1 MATFTDLFARLDP
14 DPRVRGKQFEHVC
27 KWFLTNDP
35 TYKNTLRKVWL
46 WSEWTGRWG
55 GDAGIDLV
63 AEDHDGRLWA
73 IQAKAYAPEN
83 TVTKADVD
91 KFLSESSRG
100 LPNLVP
106 FARDDALLRAVR
118 SLISSRSNSAMLA
131 STAMTMRPA
140 AVDESMSSV
149 VEARVTL
156 RGRPMGLRQTLMS
169 GVCASRGGSQRLQ
182 APLRNQKN
190 SPRR

>member
-1 MATFTDLFARLDP
+1 MATFSDLFARLDP

-35 TYKNTLRKVWL
+35 TYKNTLRRVWL

-73 IQAKAYAPEN
+73 IQAKAYAAEN

-91 KFLSESSRG
+91 KFLAESSRAVFSYRLLIATTDKLHHVARRTINDQEKQVAFVG
-100 LPNLVP
+100 LSDLLTSEVNWPTTP
-106 FARDDALLRAVR
+106 STCARRRRR
-118 SLISSRSNSAMLA
+118 SPQSRGSTSARRSAMW
-131 STAMTMRPA
+131 
-140 AVDESMSSV
+140 
-149 VEARVTL
+149 
-156 RGRPMGLRQTLMS
+156 
-169 GVCASRGGSQRLQ
+169 
-182 APLRNQKN
+182 
-190 SPRR
+190 